1 MSDPPPSTESRRDWA
16 SHVRPRLSSLRLSPT
31 RENEIVDELSQ
42 HLDDRYRELIAGGA
56 SPEEATRLAL
66 TDFWDG
72 NLLGRYMAP
81 LRQAHTPTPIPL
93 GEPTRFLSAD
103 LWRDVRYAARMLR
116 KQPGFAIA
124 AILTLALG
132 IGATTAI
139 FTVVDAFLL
148 RSLPFPEADRLVQV
162 GRLFPDGFGSS
173 VSQVKFLHW
182 RKEGQQVFVETAAYN
197 DLGTGFSIVGSAGP
211 ERLTGSLVTAGFFE
225 VLGVQPVLGRTF
237 SRAEDVPGGPRVV
250 VLSQALWQ
258 NRFGANRDIIGR
270 AISLNTV
277 PYTVI
282 GVMPEG
288 FRYPDV
294 ASVWTLFQFDPAS
307 QDRAHNF
314 EVVARLRPGVTLEQ
328 AGAAMAVVG
337 ERFRRAA
344 PEAVLGDKETVGVR
358 PVRNRLYGDL
368 RRPLLILFAAAG
380 FVLLIGCVNV
390 ANLQLAQAVA
400 RHHEIALRLALGAST
415 WTIVRQLLVECL
427 LLAVIGGMAGMA
439 LAHAGVPALLASSPV
454 RLPYTENI
462 AVDWRVFAFALA
474 TSLGAGLVFGLLPAW
489 QSARFNLD
497 GVLRGG
503 AHRMIGHTSRWM
515 RGALVAGEVALALM
529 LTICAFLLVKS
540 LAALYATQPGF
551 VAEHVLTMK
560 LPLAEARYGNGR
572 ALARFQEQV
581 EERISTLPGVRAAG
595 VAVLLPF
602 QLDTDM
608 VFTIEGRYLPGTETG
623 VGWAQHRINSPGYFG
638 TLQIPLRR
646 GRLFTAHDRA
656 DSLPVVIINEAAA
669 ARFWPTSNPIGQ
681 RITLGQ
687 PELPSLADAN
697 PREIIGV
704 VGDVREV
711 ALGER
716 PAPTVYV
723 PLSQQ
728 NDAVAALAVRLVPFS
743 VAVRADGGVPQ
754 LTRSVQ
760 QAIWSIDSQQPIS
773 DVRTMQEIVTR
784 SLGSQRFNTV
794 LLGALAALALLLAA
808 VGLYGVIAR
817 IVGQQTREIGMRMAL
832 GATRTNVIGM
842 FLRQALALVAVGV
855 VAGLIGALG
864 LTRLLRALLTD
875 ISTTDP
881 WVFALGPAVMFA
893 VAVLAAL
900 RPAMR
905 GAGVD
910 PASALRAE

>member
-1 MSDPPPSTESRRDWA
+1 MPDWGP
-16 SHVRPRLSSLRLSPT
+16 HLRPRLSSLHLSPT
-31 RENEIVDELSQ
+31 RESEIVDELSQ
-42 HLDDRYRELIAGGA
+42 HLDDRWRELMAAGA
-56 SPEEATRLAL
+56 SEDEATRLAL
-66 TDFWDG
+66 AEFREE
-72 NLLGRYMAP
+72 NLLAHYMAA
-81 LRQAHTPTPIPL
+81 LRQAHAPTPIAP
-93 GEPTRFLSAD
+93 GEPARFLPAD
-103 LWRDVRYAARMLR
+103 LWRDVSYAARMLR
-116 KQPGFAIA
+116 KQPSFAIA

-139 FTVVDAFLL
+139 FTVVDGFLL
-148 RSLPFPEADRLVQV
+148 RSLPFPDADRIVQV

-182 RKEGQQVFVETAAYN
+182 RNEGQQVFVGTAAYN
-197 DLGTGFSIVGSAGP
+197 DLGTGFSMVGAAGP
-211 ERLTGSLVTAGFFE
+211 ERLAGSLVTAGFFE

-250 VLSQALWQ
+250 VLSHALWR
-258 NRFGANRDIIGR
+258 NRFDGNRDLIGR

-288 FRYPDV
+288 FRYPEV
-294 ASVWTLFQFDPAS
+294 ASLWTLFQFDPAS

-314 EVVARLRPGVTLEQ
+314 EVVARLRPDVTLEQ
-328 AGAAMAVVG
+328 AGASMAVVG
-337 ERFRRAA
+337 ERFRRTA
-344 PEAVLGDKETVGVR
+344 PEAVIGDNETVGVR
-358 PVRNRLYGDL
+358 PLRNRLYGDV
-368 RRPLLILFAAAG
+368 RQPLLILFAAAG
-380 FVLLIGCVNV
+380 SVLLIGCVNV

-400 RHHEIALRLALGAST
+400 RHHEIALRLALGASR

-427 LLAVIGGMAGMA
+427 VLAGMGGVAGVA
-439 LAHAGVPALLASSPV
+439 LAYAGVPALLAVSPV
-454 RLPYTENI
+454 RLPFAGNV

-474 TSLGAGLVFGLLPAW
+474 ASLGAGLVFGLLPAW
-489 QSARFNLD
+489 QSARLNLD
-497 GVLRGG
+497 GVLRAG

-540 LAALYATQPGF
+540 LAALHATQPGF
-551 VAEHVLTMK
+551 VADHVLTMK
-560 LPLAEARYGNGR
+560 LPLAEASYGNGR

-581 EERISTLPGVRAAG
+581 EDGISTLPGVRAAG
-595 VAVLLPF
+595 VAFLLPF

-608 VFTIEGRYLPGTETG
+608 VFTIEGRYVPGTDTG
-623 VGWAQHRINSPGYFG
+623 VGWAQHRGNSPGYFQAM
-638 TLQIPLRR
+638 QIPLRR
-646 GRLFTAHDRA
+646 GRLFTAYDRA

-669 ARFWPTSNPIGQ
+669 ARFWPNSNPIGQ

-687 PELPSLADAN
+687 PDLPSLADPS

-716 PAPTVYV
+716 PSPTVYV

-728 NDAVAALAVRLVPFS
+728 NDALAALVVRLLPIS
-743 VAVRADGGVPQ
+743 VAVRADAGAPE

-760 QAIWSIDSQQPIS
+760 QAIWSIDPQQPIS
-773 DVRTMQEIVTR
+773 DVRTMEEIVTQ
-784 SLGSQRFNTV
+784 SLGSERFNTL

-817 IVGQQTREIGMRMAL
+817 IVGQQTREIGVRMAL

-855 VAGLIGALG
+855 VAGLLGALG

-893 VAVLAAL
+893 VAVLAAVG
-900 RPAMR
+900 PAMR